1 MPVPAACVAI
11 PTPVNAMR
19 YGSVVNEGLEQAI
32 VLLQDG
38 AVLVSDINATLGR
51 AWPTDLFALIAHGLP
66 SALASDAAACRRR
79 RDPASL
85 RFAPLYRHPRKIWG
99 IGLNYRDHAADL
111 NAVHPDEPASF
122 MKGDQTII
130 GPGDAIELP
139 PESSRVTA
147 EAELGVIIG
156 RTCRRIRE
164 SDVAEYIAGYCL
176 ILDMTA
182 EDILQKNPRYLTRS
196 KNFDT
201 FFSFG
206 PELITPD
213 EVPDVLALQV
223 GTWKNGQL
231 HRENVVRN
239 MQFPPHDLVAFHSH
253 VMTLHPGDI
262 ISTGTPGA
270 VVIEDGDLAECRI
283 DGLGTLSNPVVR
295 PRR

>member
-1 MPVPAACVAI
+1 
-11 PTPVNAMR
+11 MR
-19 YGSVVNEGLEQAI
+19 YGSVVHEGSEQAV
-32 VLLQDG
+32 VLLPEG
-38 AVLVSDINATLGR
+38 AVLVSDINAALGR
-51 AWPTDLFALIAHGLP
+51 AWPTDLFALIAQGLP
-66 SALASDAAACRRR
+66 QALVGDALACGRR

-122 MKGDQTII
+122 IKGDQTII
-130 GPGDAIELP
+130 GPGDTIELP

-164 SDVAEYIAGYCL
+164 ADVTEYIAGYCL

-213 EVPDVLALQV
+213 EVSDVLSLKV

-239 MQFPPHDLVAFHSH
+239 MQFPPDHLVAFHSH

-270 VVIEDGDLAECRI
+270 VVIENGDVAECRI

-295 PRR
+295 RLG